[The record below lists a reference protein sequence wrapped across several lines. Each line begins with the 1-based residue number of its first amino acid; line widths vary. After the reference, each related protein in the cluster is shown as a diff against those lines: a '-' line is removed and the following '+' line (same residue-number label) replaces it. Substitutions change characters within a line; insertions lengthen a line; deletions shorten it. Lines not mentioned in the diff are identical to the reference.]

1 VQLLRSKQKRGD
13 GAETQDNPAAASSD
27 GFDGERRIRNSTLS
41 NIDEEMISS
50 VKSSLE
56 AVENEVLRQR
66 NKSKLLEAK
75 KKGSAGS
82 ASKLMFHSSDEV
94 EHKSHGAVIR
104 IILTV
109 LSSAP
114 PPFLVVAA
122 LATGDDKFYHAAVA
136 FYPLGSQ
143 FVFLH
148 FLITIERPSQAPGFE
163 EKLHFWLAFW
173 CHWGYVRRASVSG
186 VSELG
191 GRASERRQRPRE
203 QTSREERARRA
214 SHRCQQPREQ
224 RRTNN
229 RRSCSARQQPS
240 FRAPVCSLR
249 PRPLSPLLTLPRRS
263 VVTYVALN
271 PSIAPIWGCVVL
283 ALFTSSPMYFVLR
296 QVRAAVQ
303 QNHLMVGDLGEYV
316 DEAFMT
322 VLGILLPQVYYFL
335 ETVGSFLGEEEGANV
350 GRNAN
355 LAVNLNLLELCLFE
369 IAVVGTG
376 VANIKSVIC
385 MSIPNFLKVSFVFLC
400 CSTGEPRRRRL
411 LARCCFRPQLTRTRR
426 SHRHLLRR
434 LQGEGDGDDLRLAAR
449 SLGPLHRLR
458 DAAGAHPCQ
467 VPAAAGDHR
476 APQADAAGHR
486 QERSRKGLEHRGGL
500 QEEPGQLPAPE
511 AARRRCERARP
522 GDLGAEA
529 GFECGADE
537 GILKAAEGARGGG

>member
-214 SHRCQQPREQ
+214 VPTTARAKAHQQSPLVQRAPTTIVSRSRVRASVRRDDNDRASKPVGKRE
-224 RRTNN
+224 RGAPATGANN
-229 RRSCSARQQPS
+229 RPSAAHQQ
-240 FRAPVCSLR
+240 
-249 PRPLSPLLTLPRRS
+249 SPLVVSRS
-263 VVTYVALN
+263 R
-271 PSIAPIWGCVVL
+271 VL
-283 ALFTSSPMYFVLR
+283 ASLPCARFARVPSP
-296 QVRAAVQ
+296 
-303 QNHLMVGDLGEYV
+303 
-316 DEAFMT
+316 
-322 VLGILLPQVYYFL
+322 
-335 ETVGSFLGEEEGANV
+335 
-350 GRNAN
+350 
-355 LAVNLNLLELCLFE
+355 
-369 IAVVGTG
+369 
-376 VANIKSVIC
+376 
-385 MSIPNFLKVSFVFLC
+385 
-400 CSTGEPRRRRL
+400 
-411 LARCCFRPQLTRTRR
+411 RC
-426 SHRHLLRR
+426 
-434 LQGEGDGDDLRLAAR
+434 
-449 SLGPLHRLR
+449 
-458 DAAGAHPCQ
+458 
-467 VPAAAGDHR
+467 
-476 APQADAAGHR
+476 
-486 QERSRKGLEHRGGL
+486 
-500 QEEPGQLPAPE
+500 
-511 AARRRCERARP
+511 
-522 GDLGAEA
+522 
-529 GFECGADE
+529 
-537 GILKAAEGARGGG
+537 